1 MYNIINCIMQK
12 IIMDNKKRKNEV
24 LEIIYK
30 AQQEKL
36 DEIIKNKRIEIKDTI
51 KTIDVEE
58 MIKNI
63 ENKKDQIKIK
73 EIIKEM
79 EDNYNI
85 KMSEYNKV
93 MYKQGFIDG
102 INLILECLN

>member
-1 MYNIINCIMQK
+1 MQK

-102 INLILECLN
+102 MNLILECLN

>member
-1 MYNIINCIMQK
+1 MQK

-85 KMSEYNKV
+85 NMSEYNKV

>member
-1 MYNIINCIMQK
+1 MQK
-12 IIMDNKKRKNEV
+12 ITMENKKRKNEV

>member
-1 MYNIINCIMQK
+1 MQK

-36 DEIIKNKRIEIKDTI
+36 DERIKNKRIERKDTI

-79 EDNYNI
+79 EHNYNI

>member
-1 MYNIINCIMQK
+1 
-12 IIMDNKKRKNEV
+12 MDNKKRKNEV

>member
-1 MYNIINCIMQK
+1 MQK

-85 KMSEYNKV
+85 KISEYNKA

>member
-1 MYNIINCIMQK
+1 MQK

-36 DEIIKNKRIEIKDTI
+36 DEIIKNKRIEIKDTN
-51 KTIDVEE
+51 KTIDVED
-58 MIKNI
+58 MFKNI
-63 ENKKDQIKIK
+63 ENKKNKIKIK

>member
-1 MYNIINCIMQK
+1 
-12 IIMDNKKRKNEV
+12 
-24 LEIIYK
+24 
-30 AQQEKL
+30 
-36 DEIIKNKRIEIKDTI
+36 
-51 KTIDVEE
+51 

>member
-1 MYNIINCIMQK
+1 MQK